1 MSADDIHHLLL
12 TILYSGVGV
21 AVFAVALYLMSVLSP
36 FSLKKEI
43 EEDQN
48 TALGIIMGSIL
59 IGLALII
66 SAAISSPDDVVREVP
81 SQNDAATESSSP

>member
-12 TILYSGVGV
+12 TVLYSGVGV
-21 AVFAVALYLMSVLSP
+21 AVFAVTLYLMSILSP
-36 FSLKKEI
+36 FSIKKEI

-66 SAAISSPDDVVREVP
+66 SAAISSP
-81 SQNDAATESSSP
+81 

>member
-12 TILYSGVGV
+12 TLLYSGVGV
-21 AVFAVALYLMSVLSP
+21 AVFAVTLYLMSILSP
-36 FSLKKEI
+36 FSIKKEI

-66 SAAISSPDDVVREVP
+66 SAAISSP
-81 SQNDAATESSSP
+81 

>member
-1 MSADDIHHLLL
+1 MIERSLVGGIMSADDIHHLLL
-12 TILYSGVGV
+12 TVLYSGVGV
-21 AVFAVALYLMSVLSP
+21 AVFAVTLYLMSVLSP
-36 FSLKKEI
+36 FSIKKEI

-66 SAAISSPDDVVREVP
+66 SAAISSP
-81 SQNDAATESSSP
+81 

>member
-21 AVFAVALYLMSVLSP
+21 SVFAVALYLMSILSP

-66 SAAISSPDDVVREVP
+66 SAAISSPDDVVREIP
-81 SQNDAATESSSP
+81 SQESASTENSSP

>member
-12 TILYSGVGV
+12 TVLYSGVGV
-21 AVFAVALYLMSVLSP
+21 AVFAVTLYLMSVLSP
-36 FSLKKEI
+36 FSIKKEI

-66 SAAISSPDDVVREVP
+66 SAAISSP
-81 SQNDAATESSSP
+81 